1 MTLTW
6 PFLASSKLKLVASDV
21 LFIRQS
27 FSLQCM
33 ADGIVKDHR
42 HQANWP
48 AVKKILPSW
57 FDQKKE
63 FFRYREAQF
72 KTFCPPVK
80 RQTLIKL
87 LGCFIMTNVYFI
99 QVHYWQW
106 TRWWSQ
112 WSKTLSVSSFNSFLP
127 GNFHSGDR
135 FFFLSSLNFSK
146 LNILAPRIKFL

>member
-1 MTLTW
+1 MRICNRFYSVKSNHLHWRKKLRIYRSIYTLCPGPEMTPTW
-6 PFLASSKLKLVASDV
+6 PFLTSSKLKLAASDV

-33 ADGIVKDHR
+33 ADGIVKDHK

-48 AVKKILPSW
+48 AMKKILPSW

-63 FFRYREAQF
+63 FFRYREVQF

-99 QVHYWQW
+99 QVN
-106 TRWWSQ
+106 TMMISMIE
-112 WSKTLSVSSFNSFLP
+112 N
-127 GNFHSGDR
+127 
-135 FFFLSSLNFSK
+135 
-146 LNILAPRIKFL
+146 A